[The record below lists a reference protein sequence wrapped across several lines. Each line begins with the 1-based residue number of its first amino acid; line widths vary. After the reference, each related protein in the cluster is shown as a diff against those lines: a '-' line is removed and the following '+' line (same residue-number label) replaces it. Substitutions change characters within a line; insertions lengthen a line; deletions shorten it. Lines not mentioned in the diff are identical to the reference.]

1 MTVTISVKNNVRVKG
16 AAYIP
21 DVENHTGKIIP
32 NPKWLSKDYLCLT
45 TGDLSFPFRIINRA
59 NIVGELYAANTVSDT
74 VFTVKSSDKKKTYTV
89 TNSNGQWSC
98 TCVGFGFRRHCKHIT
113 EIQNKK

>member
-45 TGDLSFPFRIINRA
+45 TGDPSFPFRIINRA

-74 VFTVKSSDKKKTYTV
+74 VFTVKSSDKKKNIY
-89 TNSNGQWSC
+89 SNKFKRSMVMHLRW
-98 TCVGFGFRRHCKHIT
+98 FW
-113 EIQNKK
+113 IQAAL